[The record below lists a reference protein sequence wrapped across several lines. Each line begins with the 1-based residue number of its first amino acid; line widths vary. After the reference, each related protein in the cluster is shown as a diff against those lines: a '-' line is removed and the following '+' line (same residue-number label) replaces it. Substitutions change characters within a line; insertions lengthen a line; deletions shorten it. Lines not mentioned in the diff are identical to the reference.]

1 MEAAPRVKMAD
12 VAARAGVSVATVSK
26 VVNGRYGVAKET
38 VELVQGVI
46 EEMGYAGNLSASS
59 LRMQQTNVLG
69 ILVASFEPFSAELLK
84 GAAAAAEGSG
94 YELLAHSGGDTH
106 GWERRSLA
114 RLGGTLIAGAVLVTP
129 TVLDARTVVPVV
141 AIDPHYGPNRLPT
154 IDADSFTGAEQATD
168 HLISLGHRR
177 IAFLGGRSELDSA
190 HLREAGYRN
199 AMAEAGIPV
208 DQALV
213 RETRY
218 VPDRAAEITRE
229 LLLMEDRPTAIFA
242 ANDITA
248 MRAMEVA
255 QEFGLS
261 VPQDLSIVGFDDVP
275 EASLVSP
282 SLTTVRQPMQSMG
295 AAAMTMLLD
304 LINGVEREPHVRMS
318 TELVVR
324 GTTTEPPEHAR
335 RAVEPTLEVPAAR
348 GTVDA

>member
-1 MEAAPRVKMAD
+1 MAD
-12 VAARAGVSVATVSK
+12 VAAKAGVSVATVSK

-69 ILVASFEPFSAELLK
+69 ILVASFEPFSAELIK

-114 RLGGTLIAGAVLVTP
+114 RLGGTLIAGAVIVTP

-141 AIDPHYGPNRLPT
+141 AVDPHYGPNRLPT

-168 HLISLGHRR
+168 HLISLGHTR

-190 HLREAGYRN
+190 HLREAGFRN

-208 DQALV
+208 DPALV

-218 VPDRAAEITRE
+218 VPDRASAVARE
-229 LLLMEDRPTAIFA
+229 LLSLEDRPTAIFA
-242 ANDITA
+242 ANDVTA
-248 MRAMEVA
+248 IRAVEVA
-255 QEFGLS
+255 HEFGLR
-261 VPQDLSIVGFDDVP
+261 VPEDLSVVGFDDVP
-275 EASLVSP
+275 DAALASP
-282 SLTTVRQPMQSMG
+282 ALTTVRQPMQAMG

-304 LINGVEREPHVRMS
+304 LINGVEREHHVRMS

-324 GTTTEPPEHAR
+324 GTSAAPPTVLR
-335 RAVEPTLEVPAAR
+335 RATPPAVEASAPA
-348 GTVDA
+348 DA